1 MKIWI
6 IRHGQ
11 TDWNKNGKIQGST
24 DIELNETGIKQ
35 AEEVIPTFNEHNFD
49 LIISST
55 LKRAMK
61 TAQII
66 NREKNVE
73 IIYDKRLIER
83 HCGDYEGTPTT
94 LDEEPLFNIL
104 TNVSTHN
111 IETVKE
117 LYERV
122 YSILTEVK
130 EKYNDKK
137 VLLVTHGGTTRAIET
152 FFYGVDK
159 NGIMPP
165 ETIKNCEIR
174 EYEYKD

>member
-1 MKIWI
+1 MKVWI

-111 IETVKE
+111 IETVKD
-117 LYERV
+117 LFKTARPQGNYDV
-122 YSILTEVK
+122 SIEVLKYIK
-130 EKYNDKK
+130 ENNFIIFKRRF
-137 VLLVTHGGTTRAIET
+137 L
-152 FFYGVDK
+152 
-159 NGIMPP
+159 
-165 ETIKNCEIR
+165 
-174 EYEYKD
+174 

>member
-1 MKIWI
+1 MKVWI

-73 IIYDKRLIER
+73 IIFMTPNMMCTKVSAHLEKQQLIQIAESSCNTEIKGVLEMYLNAAR
-83 HCGDYEGTPTT
+83 EIA
-94 LDEEPLFNIL
+94 EEKGIPVCDCYI
-104 TNVSTHN
+104 
-111 IETVKE
+111 KWKK
-117 LYERV
+117 LYQ
-122 YSILTEVK
+122 
-130 EKYNDKK
+130 N
-137 VLLVTHGGTTRAIET
+137 GGHL
-152 FFYGVDK
+152 
-159 NGIMPP
+159 
-165 ETIKNCEIR
+165 
-174 EYEYKD
+174 